1 MTSEIINGRKFMCAP
16 FVMEQMKIKERTC
29 ENCQIL
35 LKWQFWNGNAAYERL
50 CVKYYASTQSEMWPG
65 WGGVGGCGVVG
76 KGVDGRQKGEEGVG
90 MMKSLDKDST
100 WTTNQ
105 NRQAGESV

>member
-1 MTSEIINGRKFMCAP
+1 MARVEWR
-16 FVMEQMKIKERTC
+16 
-29 ENCQIL
+29 
-35 LKWQFWNGNAAYERL
+35 
-50 CVKYYASTQSEMWPG
+50 
-65 WGGVGGCGVVG
+65 GGGGCGVVG
-76 KGVDGRQKGEEGVG
+76 KGVDGRQKGGERVG

>member
-1 MTSEIINGRKFMCAP
+1 MAR
-16 FVMEQMKIKERTC
+16 V
-29 ENCQIL
+29 
-35 LKWQFWNGNAAYERL
+35 
-50 CVKYYASTQSEMWPG
+50 G
-65 WGGVGGCGVVG
+65 WGRGGYCGVVG
-76 KGVDGRQKGEEGVG
+76 KGVDGRQKGGEGVG

>member
-65 WGGVGGCGVVG
+65 RGGEGVVT
-76 KGVDGRQKGEEGVG
+76 VV
-90 MMKSLDKDST
+90 L
-100 WTTNQ
+100 
-105 NRQAGESV
+105 

>member
-1 MTSEIINGRKFMCAP
+1 MRREKRRQRVEGEGIGR
-16 FVMEQMKIKERTC
+16 VQM
-29 ENCQIL
+29 L
-35 LKWQFWNGNAAYERL
+35 
-50 CVKYYASTQSEMWPG
+50 
-65 WGGVGGCGVVG
+65 
-76 KGVDGRQKGEEGVG
+76 

>member
-1 MTSEIINGRKFMCAP
+1 MVWGR
-16 FVMEQMKIKERTC
+16 
-29 ENCQIL
+29 
-35 LKWQFWNGNAAYERL
+35 
-50 CVKYYASTQSEMWPG
+50 
-65 WGGVGGCGVVG
+65 GVVG
-76 KGVDGRQKGEEGVG
+76 KGVDGRRKGGCGREGVG

>member
-1 MTSEIINGRKFMCAP
+1 MARVE
-16 FVMEQMKIKERTC
+16 
-29 ENCQIL
+29 
-35 LKWQFWNGNAAYERL
+35 
-50 CVKYYASTQSEMWPG
+50 
-65 WGGVGGCGVVG
+65 WGGGGDCGVVG
-76 KGVDGRQKGEEGVG
+76 KGVDGRQKGGSGEGVG